1 MRAMADN
8 IQSFA
13 DTSQGYRGGV
23 RRLASRLWRN
33 SNLRASVI
41 LFCILFPLLLADRP
55 LIIDDWRPV
64 DLKAWIA
71 MVGESAVW
79 ALLGLIP
86 LWTMGRFSH
95 LLYAVVLPLELVLVC
110 VEWFVRVNFN
120 MILTGAW
127 VGMLFASSPEELKI
141 FGDQYFGFTFC
152 FCLAAIVTLIVLTEK
167 CMLCVRKASVSRWTL
182 VSVLCAFVALMAI
195 KCWLKMP
202 FAKIVEFFPTT
213 CLVPDSVRT
222 YREQCLWVRM
232 LKNPQLP
239 ATVRVEQESRMPV
252 TGVFVLGE
260 SMTRTHMSLY
270 GYERATTPNEDALR
284 NELVVFGDMVTTDG
298 NTSAAMRGLF
308 STRTTEH
315 HSDFRYSM
323 SQILKRCG
331 FSVALYSNHRRW
343 DQHYSDETFSFAGCD
358 PFLCMS
364 EQGETNHY
372 DGVLLKYLD
381 RSLECATCNRVVFLH
396 LLGSHFPLPDRY
408 PSDGAPFGTRTENG
422 VERTPVDHYDN
433 TIWYTD
439 KILGEVVRKLK
450 ALHKPTWMIYVSD
463 HGETPSAKGWRTA
476 TDNDLWEIPFVVWT
490 SPEFHAA
497 YPERVAALRRAK
509 DKPLQSD
516 QLLYGLL
523 RFMGVE
529 GLGNAP
535 EEDFLSDSFKPRT
548 PRLILGGGAI
558 YDPNVPRRD

>member
-1 MRAMADN
+1 MHFDM
-8 IQSFA
+8 
-13 DTSQGYRGGV
+13 V
-23 RRLASRLWRN
+23 LAGS
-33 SNLRASVI
+33 
-41 LFCILFPLLLADRP
+41 
-55 LIIDDWRPV
+55 
-64 DLKAWIA
+64 
-71 MVGESAVW
+71 
-79 ALLGLIP
+79 
-86 LWTMGRFSH
+86 
-95 LLYAVVLPLELVLVC
+95 
-110 VEWFVRVNFN
+110 
-120 MILTGAW
+120 W
-127 VGMLFASSPEELKI
+127 VGIVGASSLEEMKWFI
-141 FGDQYFGFTFC
+141 GQYVSVGMFACVT
-152 FCLAAIVTLIVLTEK
+152 AIVACIVCLERVLRCIRT
-167 CMLCVRKASVSRWTL
+167 ASVSWITL
-182 VSVLCAFVALMAI
+182 VASAIVVVSSFAINHRLGVSHRMMAQ
-195 KCWLKMP
+195 
-202 FAKIVEFFPTT
+202 FFPAVY
-213 CLVPDSVRT
+213 LIPDSIICFS
-222 YREQCLWVRM
+222 EQRSSGRMARFPQIPSSVRM
-232 LKNPQLP
+232 QSDE
-239 ATVRVEQESRMPV
+239 AHPV
-252 TGVFVLGE
+252 LGVFVLGE
-260 SMTRTHMSLY
+260 SASRNHWSLY
-270 GYERATTPNEDALR
+270 GYDRATTPNVDALR

-308 STRTTEH
+308 STRTAEH

-331 FSVALYSNHRRW
+331 FSVVLYSNHRRW
-343 DQHYSDETFSFAGCD
+343 DQYYSDETFSFAGCD

-396 LLGSHFPLPDRY
+396 LMGSHFELADRY
-408 PSDGAPFGTRTENG
+408 PPGDAPFGTRTEKG
-422 VERTPVDHYDN
+422 IEHTQVDHYDN

-450 ALHKPTWMIYVSD
+450 ALHKPAWMIYVSD

-490 SPEFHAA
+490 SPEFNAA

-535 EEDFLSDSFKPRT
+535 EEDFLSDAFKPRT
-548 PRLILGGGAI
+548 PRLILSGTTA
-558 YDPNVPRRD
+558 YQPTAR